1 MVACDAGRVKGA
13 DINMPGITG
22 LELLPRIHAMR
33 TVPIMMI
40 TTDGDESRR
49 LSAHEKGAEV
59 FFTKPSDF
67 AVLND
72 ELEQRIA
79 VREVGL

>member
-1 MVACDAGRVKGA
+1 MACDSGLVKGA

-22 LELLPRIHAMR
+22 LELLPRIPAMR

-40 TTDGDESRR
+40 TTDGDESTR

-59 FFTKPSDF
+59 FFRKPSDF
-67 AVLND
+67 AVLNH

-79 VREVGL
+79 VREIGL

>member
-1 MVACDAGRVKGA
+1 MSLGKGA

-22 LELLPRIHAMR
+22 LELLPRIPAMR

-40 TTDGDESRR
+40 TTDGDESTR
-49 LSAHEKGAEV
+49 LSAHEKGAKV
-59 FFTKPSDF
+59 FFRKPSDF
-67 AVLND
+67 AVLNH

-79 VREVGL
+79 VREIGL